1 MDVTG
6 VVLAGGRN
14 SRMGRPKALLKVD
27 GLTIIERVLD
37 AVKQVARE
45 VLVVSNEEHIY
56 SSLGYPVI
64 GDLYPGKGPLGGI
77 YTGLCQANQ
86 HWILVAACDM
96 PFLSGNVANALLDRR
111 SGFDLVVPRVGGF
124 PEPLFA
130 VYSKD
135 CLGPMEHQLMAGRYK
150 ISAVF
155 EELQVCYVDETELG
169 NPLAIRKLFFNVNT
183 PEDLVV
189 ACNFN
194 NVKDLG

>member
-14 SRMGRPKALLKVD
+14 SRMGRPKALLKVG
-27 GLTIIERVLD
+27 GLTIIERVL
-37 AVKQVARE
+37 ATVKQVARE
-45 VLVVSNEEHIY
+45 VLVVSNEEHVY
-56 SSLGYPVI
+56 AYLGYPVI
-64 GDLYPGKGPLGGI
+64 GDLYPGTGPLGGI
-77 YTGLCQANQ
+77 YTGLCKSNQ

-96 PFLSGNVANALLDRR
+96 PFLSGIVVNALLDRR

-130 VYSKD
+130 VYGKS
-135 CLGPMEHQLMAGRYK
+135 CLGPMEDNLQAGRYK

-155 EELQVCYVDETELG
+155 EELRVCYVDETELG

-183 PEDLVV
+183 PEDLAV
-189 ACNFN
+189 ACDLIKNK
-194 NVKDLG
+194 NVP